1 MKIMFSI
8 TNPKHKTAWAALRTV
23 NYTQVKSNTEPYL
36 EQKVSGFGG
45 CIYSMQLLEQLL
57 LAQEFYTRA
66 YLSAELLGQ
75 RWKTV

>member
-1 MKIMFSI
+1 MSCFE
-8 TNPKHKTAWAALRTV
+8 AV

-36 EQKVSGFGG
+36 EQKVSGLGG
-45 CIYSMQLLEQLL
+45 CICSMQLLEQLL

-75 RWKTV
+75 R